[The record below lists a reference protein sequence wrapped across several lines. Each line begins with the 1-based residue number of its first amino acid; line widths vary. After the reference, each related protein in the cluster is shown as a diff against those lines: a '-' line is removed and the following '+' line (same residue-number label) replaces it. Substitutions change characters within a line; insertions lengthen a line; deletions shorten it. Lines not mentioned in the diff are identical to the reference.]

1 MKYNPFYKPFYQSK
15 IIYKFIKEVFPVVNQ
30 ELHIWRTVASD
41 SPEPVLS
48 QQALASIEKKAFH
61 AQGGSIYSL
70 YTHQVDPPL
79 IKFIVALQTISDYL
93 DNLCDRVG
101 LDSYIAFLQLH
112 KAMTD
117 ALDPSDSFSD
127 YYAYYPYT
135 KDGGYLHHLVNT
147 CKEYVRRLPKYALVQ
162 QEVIMFG
169 QLYAEMQSY
178 KHVSPSIREE
188 AMNHWAKKHL
198 SLYPDLSTWEFAA
211 AAGSTLGIFVLC
223 ALASDDSLTT
233 EDVQEVK
240 KAYFPWICGLHIL
253 LDYFIDQKEDLGMGD
268 LNFVSYYRNSNEK
281 KERLQWFLQQS
292 LKKVM
297 PLKNQIFHLTVI
309 EGLLAMYFSDPKASL
324 GEEKLIYKEILKFA
338 PYSASVLYMICR
350 QLRRKKIILC

>member
-15 IIYKFIKEVFPVVNQ
+15 IIYKFIKEVFPIVDQ
-30 ELHIWRTVASD
+30 ELNIWRAIASS

-70 YTHQVDPPL
+70 YTQQADPLL

-127 YYAYYPYT
+127 YYAYYPYRE
-135 KDGGYLHHLVNT
+135 DGGYLHHLVNT
-147 CKEYVRRLPKYALVQ
+147 CKEYIRRLPKYTLVQ
-162 QEVIMFG
+162 QEAIMLG
-169 QLYAEMQSY
+169 QLYAEMQSN
-178 KHVSPSIREE
+178 KHISPSIREE
-188 AMNHWAKKHL
+188 AMHHWAKEYL
-198 SLYPDLSTWEFAA
+198 PLYPDLSTWEFAA
-211 AAGSTLGIFVLC
+211 AAGSTLGIFILC
-223 ALASDDSLTT
+223 TLASDNNLTK

-253 LDYFIDQKEDLGMGD
+253 LDYFIDQREDLGTGD
-268 LNFVSYYRNSNEK
+268 LNFVSYYRDSNEK

-292 LKKVM
+292 LKKVLL
-297 PLKNQIFHLTVI
+297 LKNQTFHLTVI

-324 GEEKLIYKEILKFA
+324 REEKLIHKEILKLA
-338 PYSASVLYMICR
+338 PCSASILYKICR
-350 QLRRKKIILC
+350 QLRRKKIILF